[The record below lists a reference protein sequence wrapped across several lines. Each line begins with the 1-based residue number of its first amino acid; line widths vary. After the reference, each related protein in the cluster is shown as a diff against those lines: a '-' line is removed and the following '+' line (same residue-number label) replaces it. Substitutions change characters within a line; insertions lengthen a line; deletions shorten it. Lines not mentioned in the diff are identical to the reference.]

1 MKNNILL
8 IGLGNI
14 GSRYLESLL
23 KLPKNFIIYI
33 YDKDKE
39 KLFQYKNNLK
49 IVLVSSLKLINS
61 LSFEVCIIATTASSR
76 KLLIEKIYNI
86 AFIRHWILEKPI
98 EQSLLNLKII
108 SKITKKN
115 NIWINTPRRSFLF
128 YKNLKKKIGKKIC
141 NVCLTGNMEIACNAI
156 HFIDLISYL
165 IKSDVKKIVTKDLN
179 KKWVKSK
186 RKGFI
191 EVYGKLIIVYKNGV
205 IFTLNVFE
213 KRKIDVEKNYL
224 LKIFTKKDEIYE
236 INEPKNI
243 VSKNNK
249 IKNTKILKYQSEITK
264 KFVSDLSRYNKCE
277 LPRLNKVV
285 ANHEILLSSLIK
297 HYNFCYKKK
306 INLIRIS

>member
-39 KLFQYKNNLK
+39 KLIRYKNNLK
-49 IVLVSSLKLINS
+49 IVLVSSLELIKN

-76 KLLIEKIYNI
+76 KILIEKIYNI

-98 EQSLLNLKII
+98 EQSLINLKII
-108 SKITKKN
+108 NQITKKN

-141 NVCLTGNMEIACNAI
+141 HVYLTGNMEIACNAI
-156 HFIDLISYL
+156 HFIDLVSFL
-165 IKSDVKKIVTKDLN
+165 IKSDVKKIITKDLN

-191 EVYGKLIIVYKNGV
+191 DVFGKLIIFYKNGV
-205 IFTLNVFE
+205 IFTFNVFE
-213 KRKIDVEKNYL
+213 KRKNNIEKNYL
-224 LKIFTKKDEIYE
+224 LKIITKKNEIYE
-236 INEPKNI
+236 INEAKNL
-243 VSKNNK
+243 VSKNKK

-264 KFVSDLSRYNKCE
+264 KFISDLSKYNKCE
-277 LPRLNKVV
+277 LPRLDKVII
-285 ANHEILLSSLIK
+285 NHEILLSSLIK